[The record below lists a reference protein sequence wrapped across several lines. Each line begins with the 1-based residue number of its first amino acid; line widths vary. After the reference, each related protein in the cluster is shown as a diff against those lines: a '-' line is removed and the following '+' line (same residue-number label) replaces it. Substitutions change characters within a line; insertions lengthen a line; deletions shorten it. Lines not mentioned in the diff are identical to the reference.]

1 MAAFHLTKTFEN
13 VDSAANGTEIS
24 PKSIQK
30 FLKLLNFEMRTIQPQ
45 NQEIREAKLNGRTT
59 SRKKFSK
66 IWVYLAR
73 LSSFSEILES
83 AVPFATGKLPK
94 IQTRRLVEWKAP
106 NIYPFLM
113 PHRTTVSTG
122 RTLRHRLTMKVF
134 QWNTWSLIWLTC
146 TEANNY
152 SNLVTRPKKCSA
164 NTLVLPHGS
173 GAISEAC
180 VTLCA

>member
-1 MAAFHLTKTFEN
+1 MGAFHLTKTFEN

-24 PKSIQK
+24 PKSVQT
-30 FLKLLNFEMRTIQPQ
+30 LLLNFEMRTIQPQ
-45 NQEIREAKLNGRTT
+45 NQEIPGAKLNGRTT
-59 SRKKFSK
+59 SRKKIFENLGIPCEVVVFFGNFGKCCS
-66 IWVYLAR
+66 IRYW
-73 LSSFSEILES
+73 
-83 AVPFATGKLPK
+83 KLPK

-106 NIYPFLM
+106 NICPFLM
-113 PHRTTVSTG
+113 PHRITVSTG

-180 VTLCA
+180 VILCA

>member
-1 MAAFHLTKTFEN
+1 M
-13 VDSAANGTEIS
+13 V
-24 PKSIQK
+24 QK
-30 FLKLLNFEMRTIQPQ
+30 FLLKVSRQAVEFRNANHSTAKSRNSGSKVEWKDNF
-45 NQEIREAKLNGRTT
+45 QEKIFENLGIPCEVVVFFGNFGKCCSIRY
-59 SRKKFSK
+59 
-66 IWVYLAR
+66 W
-73 LSSFSEILES
+73 
-83 AVPFATGKLPK
+83 KLPK

-180 VTLCA
+180 LILCA